1 MSSGLLRNRW
11 WVVVAS
17 VLGLIVG
24 AGSIN
29 VFAFGV
35 FLKPVSTELDLSR
48 GTLSAAVFLS
58 SILTAA
64 CSPILGT
71 AIDRWGIRTVML
83 PSISLFALVTA
94 AFSLLTSNPMVL
106 FLLYGVSGLVGA
118 GQTPIAYSKAV
129 SAWFDKQRGLALGVA
144 MAGVGLG
151 TALVPQLA
159 NALIEHFGW
168 RMAYVGLGVAIFVFA
183 FLPVAAVVREPTER
197 DRAAAP
203 VAAFLQRGVTLTE
216 ALSTWRF
223 WALTVAFF
231 FGVVAINGTLTH
243 VVAMLTDRGISVDVA
258 TAALSAAGI
267 AIIFG
272 RILSG
277 YCLDRFFGPYVA
289 VVFLVC
295 PMAGIAL
302 LGSGV
307 GGMVPLA
314 GTILCGIGIGAEVD
328 LMAFFVSRYFGLRG
342 FAQIYGL
349 MFGIFAVGTGL
360 GPYAMGAGFD
370 ALHSYVPI
378 FIGFEVVL
386 VIACGLLLGLG
397 PYRYPPVD
405 EPHLRSRMGEA
416 LP

>member
-106 FLLYGVSGLVGA
+106 FLLYGVSGFVGA

-302 LGSGV
+302 LGSGA

>member
-1 MSSGLLRNRW
+1 MSAGLFRNRW
-11 WVVVAS
+11 WIVVAS
-17 VLGLIVG
+17 ILGLIVG
-24 AGSIN
+24 TGSIN

-35 FLKPVSTELDLSR
+35 FLKPVSDELGLSR

-71 AIDRWGIRTVML
+71 LIDRWGIRTVML
-83 PSISLFALVTA
+83 PSIALFALATA
-94 AFSLLTSNPMVL
+94 SFSLLDPNPIAL
-106 FLLYGVSGLVGA
+106 FVLYGVSGFVGA

-129 SAWFDKQRGLALGVA
+129 AAWFDKQRGLALGIA

-151 TALVPQLA
+151 VLIVPQLA
-159 NALIEHFGW
+159 GALIQAFGW
-168 RMAYVGLGVAIFVFA
+168 RMAYVGLGVAVFVLA

-197 DRAAAP
+197 DHAAAP
-203 VAAFLQRGVTLTE
+203 PSALRQRGLTIAE
-216 ALSTWRF
+216 ALGTWRF
-223 WALTVAFF
+223 WALTIAFF

-243 VVAMLTDRGISVDVA
+243 VVALLTDRGMSAPVA
-258 TAALSAAGI
+258 TAIFSASGI
-267 AIIFG
+267 AILVG

-277 YCLDRFFGPYVA
+277 FCLDRFHGPYVA
-289 VVFLVC
+289 VAFLVF
-295 PMAGIAL
+295 PMVGIGL
-302 LGSGV
+302 LGSEA
-307 GGMVPLA
+307 GGIVPVA
-314 GTILCGIGIGAEVD
+314 GTILCGLGIGAEVD

-360 GPYAMGAGFD
+360 GPYAMGAGYD
-370 ALHSYVPI
+370 ALHSYGAI

-386 VIACGLLLGLG
+386 VIACVLLLRLG
-397 PYRYPPVD
+397 PYPFPP
-405 EPHLRSRMGEA
+405 EEEQRLRSRMGEA

>member
-106 FLLYGVSGLVGA
+106 FLLYGVSGFVGA

>member
-1 MSSGLLRNRW
+1 MRSGLLRNRW

-24 AGSIN
+24 TGSIN
-29 VFAFGV
+29 IFAFGV
-35 FLKPVSTELDLSR
+35 FLKPVSDELGMSR
-48 GTLSAAVFLS
+48 GTLSAGVFLS

-71 AIDRWGIRTVML
+71 MIDRWGIRTVML

-94 AFSLLTSNPMVL
+94 AFSLLTPNPMVL
-106 FLLYGVSGLVGA
+106 FLLYGISGFVGA

-129 SAWFDKQRGLALGVA
+129 SAWFDRQRGLALGIA

-151 TALVPQLA
+151 TALVPPFA

-168 RMAYVGLGVAIFVFA
+168 RMAYVGLGVAIFVLA

-203 VAAFLQRGVTLTE
+203 ASTFRQRGMTLTE
-216 ALSTWRF
+216 ALATWRF

-231 FGVVAINGTLTH
+231 FGVAAINGTLTH
-243 VVAMLTDRGISVDVA
+243 VVAMLTDRGISADVA
-258 TAALSAAGI
+258 TATFSAAGL

-277 YCLDRFFGPYVA
+277 YCLDRLFGPYVA
-289 VVFLVC
+289 VVFLIC

-302 LGSGV
+302 LGSGA
-307 GGMVPLA
+307 GGMIPLA
-314 GTILCGIGIGAEVD
+314 GTVLCGIGIGAEVD

-349 MFGIFAVGTGL
+349 MFGLFAVGTGL

-370 ALHSYVPI
+370 ALHSYGPI

-386 VIACGLLLGLG
+386 AIACVLLLVLG
-397 PYRYPPVD
+397 PYRYPPED

>member
-302 LGSGV
+302 LGSGA

>member
-1 MSSGLLRNRW
+1 MRGGLRNRW
-11 WVVVAS
+11 WIVVAS
-17 VLGLIVG
+17 ILGLIVG
-24 AGSIN
+24 TGSIN

-35 FLKPVSTELDLSR
+35 FLKPVSEELGLSR

-71 AIDRWGIRTVML
+71 LIDRWGIRMVML
-83 PSISLFALVTA
+83 PSIALFALVTA
-94 AFSLLTSNPMVL
+94 AFSMLNPDPLVL
-106 FLLYGVSGLVGA
+106 FVLYGVSGFVGA

-129 SAWFDKQRGLALGVA
+129 AAWFDKQRGLALGIA

-151 TALVPQLA
+151 VLIVPQLA
-159 NALIEHFGW
+159 GLLIRHFGW
-168 RMAYVGLGVAIFVFA
+168 RMAYVGLGVAVFVLA
-183 FLPVAAVVREPTER
+183 FLPVAAVVREPGER

-203 VAAFLQRGVTLTE
+203 PASYRPRGLTIAE
-216 ALSTWRF
+216 ALGTWRF
-223 WALTVAFF
+223 WALTIAFF

-243 VVAMLTDRGISVDVA
+243 VVAMLTDRGMSAEVA
-258 TAALSAAGI
+258 TAIFSASGI
-267 AIIFG
+267 AILIG

-277 YCLDRFFGPYVA
+277 FCLDRFHGPYVA

-295 PMAGIAL
+295 PMAGIGL
-302 LGSGV
+302 LGSGASGIVPVV
-307 GGMVPLA
+307 GTV
-314 GTILCGIGIGAEVD
+314 LCGLGIGAEVD

-370 ALHSYVPI
+370 ALHSYGAI

-386 VIACGLLLGLG
+386 VIACVLLLRLG
-397 PYRYPPVD
+397 PYQFPPED
-405 EPHLRSRMGEA
+405 EPGLRSRMGEA

>member
-1 MSSGLLRNRW
+1 MKPGLFRNRW
-11 WVVVAS
+11 WIVVAS
-17 VLGLIVG
+17 VVGLIVG
-24 AGSIN
+24 TGSIN

-35 FLKPVSTELDLSR
+35 FLKPVSDELGLSR

-71 AIDRWGIRTVML
+71 LIDRWGIRMIML
-83 PSISLFALVTA
+83 PSIALFALVTA
-94 AFSLLTSNPMVL
+94 GFSLLNPNPIVL
-106 FLLYGVSGLVGA
+106 FVLYGVSGFVGA

-129 SAWFDKQRGLALGVA
+129 AAWFDKQRGLALGVA

-151 TALVPQLA
+151 VLIVPQLA
-159 NALIEHFGW
+159 GALIQAFGW
-168 RMAYVGLGVAIFVFA
+168 RMAYVGLGVTVFVLA

-197 DRAAAP
+197 DHAAAP
-203 VAAFLQRGVTLTE
+203 PLALRQRGLSIAE
-216 ALSTWRF
+216 ALGTWRF
-223 WALTVAFF
+223 WALTIAFF

-243 VVAMLTDRGISVDVA
+243 VVALLTDRGVSAPVA
-258 TAALSAAGI
+258 TAIFSASGI
-267 AIIFG
+267 AILVG

-277 YCLDRFFGPYVA
+277 FCLDRFHGPYVA
-289 VVFLVC
+289 VAFLVF
-295 PMAGIAL
+295 PMAGIGL
-302 LGSGV
+302 LGSGA
-307 GGMVPLA
+307 GGIVPAA
-314 GTILCGIGIGAEVD
+314 GTILCGLGIGAEVD

-370 ALHSYVPI
+370 ALHSYGAI

-386 VIACGLLLGLG
+386 VIACVLLLRLG
-397 PYRYPPVD
+397 PYPFPP
-405 EPHLRSRMGEA
+405 EEERHLRSRMGEA

>member
-1 MSSGLLRNRW
+1 MNGVLRNRW

-17 VLGLIVG
+17 ILGLIVG
-24 AGSIN
+24 TGSIN
-29 VFAFGV
+29 IFAFGV
-35 FLKPVSTELDLSR
+35 FLKPVSADLGVGR

-64 CSPILGT
+64 GSPVLGT
-71 AIDRWGIRTVML
+71 MIDRWGIRTVML
-83 PSISLFALVTA
+83 PSIALFALVTA
-94 AFSLLTSNPMVL
+94 AFSMLSADPVVL
-106 FLLYGVSGLVGA
+106 FVLYGLSGLVGS

-129 SAWFDKQRGLALGVA
+129 SAWFDKERGLALGIA

-151 TALVPQLA
+151 TALIPQLA
-159 NALIEHFGW
+159 ERLILHFGW
-168 RMAYVGLGVAIFVFA
+168 RMAYVGLGVAIFALA
-183 FLPVAAVVREPTER
+183 FVPVAAVVREPAER
-197 DRAAAP
+197 DRATAP
-203 VAAFLQRGVTLTE
+203 ASAFRPRGLALAE

-243 VVAMLTDRGISVDVA
+243 VVALLTDRGVPIQVA
-258 TAALSAAGI
+258 TGALSAAGI
-267 AIIFG
+267 AIIVG

-289 VVFLVC
+289 VVFLIC

-302 LGSGV
+302 LGSGA
-307 GGMVPLA
+307 GGLVPLA
-314 GTILCGIGIGAEVD
+314 GTILCGVGIGAEVD

-370 ALHSYVPI
+370 AFHSYRAI
-378 FIGFEVVL
+378 FVGFEVIL
-386 VIACGLLLGLG
+386 LIACGLLLRLG
-397 PYRYPPVD
+397 PYQFPPED
-405 EPHLRSRMGEA
+405 EPRLRSRMGEA

>member
-1 MSSGLLRNRW
+1 MGSGIFRNRW
-11 WVVVAS
+11 WIVVAS
-17 VLGLIVG
+17 ILGLIVG

-29 VFAFGV
+29 IFAFGV
-35 FLKPVSTELDLSR
+35 FLKPVSDDLGISR

-64 CSPILGT
+64 GSPVLGT
-71 AIDRWGIRTVML
+71 MIDRCGIRMVML
-83 PSISLFALVTA
+83 PAIALFALVTA
-94 AFSLLTSNPMVL
+94 AFSFLTADPMVL
-106 FLLYGVSGLVGA
+106 FVVYGLSGLIGA

-129 SAWFDKQRGLALGVA
+129 SAWFDKQRGLALGIA

-151 TALVPQLA
+151 TALIPQLA
-159 NALIEHFGW
+159 ERLILHFGW
-168 RMAYVGLGVAIFVFA
+168 RMAYVGLGVAVFLLAFV
-183 FLPVAAVVREPTER
+183 PVGVFIREPTER

-203 VAAFLQRGVTLTE
+203 ASAFRPRGVTVAE
-216 ALSTWRF
+216 ALTAWRF

-243 VVAMLTDRGISVDVA
+243 VVALLTDRGLPVQAA
-258 TAALSAAGI
+258 TAALSAAGL
-267 AIIFG
+267 AIIIG

-289 VVFLVC
+289 VVFLMC

-302 LGSGV
+302 LGSGA
-307 GGMVPLA
+307 GGLAPLA
-314 GTILCGIGIGAEVD
+314 GTVLCGMGIGAEVD

-349 MFGIFAVGTGL
+349 MFGLFTVGTGL

-370 ALHSYVPI
+370 ALHSYGPI
-378 FIGFEVVL
+378 FIGFEVIL
-386 VIACGLLLGLG
+386 VIACGLLLRLG
-397 PYRYPPVD
+397 PYQFPPED
-405 EPHLRSRMGEA
+405 EPRLRSRMGEA

>member
-1 MSSGLLRNRW
+1 MGSGVFRNRW

-17 VLGLIVG
+17 ILGLIVG

-29 VFAFGV
+29 IFAFGV
-35 FLKPVSTELDLSR
+35 FLKPVSDDLGVSR

-64 CSPILGT
+64 GSPVLGT
-71 AIDRWGIRTVML
+71 MIDRWGIRMIML
-83 PSISLFALVTA
+83 PAIALFALITA
-94 AFSLLTSNPMVL
+94 GFSLLSADPMVL
-106 FLLYGVSGLVGA
+106 FALYGLSGLIGA

-129 SAWFDKQRGLALGVA
+129 AAWFDKERGLALGIA

-151 TALVPQLA
+151 TALIPQLA
-159 NALIEHFGW
+159 GALIQHFGW
-168 RMAYVGLGVAIFVFA
+168 RMAYVGLGVAVFVLA
-183 FLPVAAVVREPTER
+183 FVPVGTFIREPTER
-197 DRAAAP
+197 DRCAVP
-203 VAAFLQRGVTLTE
+203 RSAFRPRGLTVGE
-216 ALSTWRF
+216 ALTAWRF

-243 VVAMLTDRGISVDVA
+243 VVALLTDRGLPLQAA

-267 AIIFG
+267 AIIIG

-289 VVFLVC
+289 VVFLAC
-295 PMAGIAL
+295 PMLGIAL

-307 GGMVPLA
+307 GGIVPLV
-314 GTILCGIGIGAEVD
+314 GTVLCGMGIGAEVD
-328 LMAFFVSRYFGLRG
+328 LMAFFVSRYFGLRS

-349 MFGIFAVGTGL
+349 MFGLFTVGTGL

-370 ALHSYVPI
+370 AFQSYGAI
-378 FIGFEVVL
+378 FVGFEVIL
-386 VIACGLLLGLG
+386 LIACGLLLGLG
-397 PYRYPPVD
+397 PYQFPPED
-405 EPHLRSRMGEA
+405 EPQLRSRMGEA

>member
-1 MSSGLLRNRW
+1 MRAGLLRNRW

-24 AGSIN
+24 TGSIN

-35 FLKPVSTELDLSR
+35 FLKPVSEELGLSR

-71 AIDRWGIRTVML
+71 LIDRWGIRTVML
-83 PSISLFALVTA
+83 PSIALFALVTA
-94 AFSLLTSNPMVL
+94 CFSLLNPNPIVL
-106 FLLYGVSGLVGA
+106 FVLYGVSGFVGA

-129 SAWFDKQRGLALGVA
+129 AAWFDKQRGLALGIA

-151 TALVPQLA
+151 VLIVPQLSGV
-159 NALIEHFGW
+159 LIQAFGW
-168 RMAYVGLGVAIFVFA
+168 RMAYVGLGVTVFVLA

-197 DRAAAP
+197 DHAAAP
-203 VAAFLQRGVTLTE
+203 PAALRQRGLTIAE
-216 ALSTWRF
+216 ALGTWRF
-223 WALTVAFF
+223 WALTIAFF

-243 VVAMLTDRGISVDVA
+243 VVALLTDRGMSAQVA
-258 TAALSAAGI
+258 TAIFSASGI
-267 AIIFG
+267 AILVG

-277 YCLDRFFGPYVA
+277 FCLDRFHGPYVA
-289 VVFLVC
+289 VIFLVF
-295 PMAGIAL
+295 PMAGIGL
-302 LGSGV
+302 LASGA
-307 GGMVPLA
+307 GGIIPVA
-314 GTILCGIGIGAEVD
+314 GTVLCGLGIGAEVD

-370 ALHSYVPI
+370 ALHSYRAI

-386 VIACGLLLGLG
+386 VIACVLLLRLG
-397 PYRYPPVD
+397 PYPFPPEE
-405 EPHLRSRMGEA
+405 EPRLRSRMGEA

>member
-1 MSSGLLRNRW
+1 MLRNRW

-17 VLGLIVG
+17 ILGLIVG

-29 VFAFGV
+29 IFAFGV
-35 FLKPVSTELDLSR
+35 FLKPVSDDLGVSR

-58 SILTAA
+58 SILTA
-64 CSPILGT
+64 CGSPILGT
-71 AIDRWGIRTVML
+71 MIDRWGIRVVML
-83 PSISLFALVTA
+83 PAIALFALVTA
-94 AFSLLTSNPMVL
+94 AFSMLSADPAVL
-106 FLLYGVSGLVGA
+106 FVLYGLSGLVGS

-129 SAWFDKQRGLALGVA
+129 SAWFDKERGLALGIA

-151 TALVPQLA
+151 TAIIPQLA
-159 NALIEHFGW
+159 ERLVLHFGW
-168 RMAYVGLGVAIFVFA
+168 RMAYVGLGAAIFVLA
-183 FLPVAAVVREPTER
+183 FLPVAAVMREPHER

-203 VAAFLQRGVTLTE
+203 AAVFRARGLTLAE
-216 ALSTWRF
+216 ALATWRF
-223 WALTVAFF
+223 WALTIAFF

-243 VVAMLTDRGISVDVA
+243 VVALLTDRGIPVQVA

-277 YCLDRFFGPYVA
+277 FCLDRIFGPYVA
-289 VVFLVC
+289 VVFLAC
-295 PMAGIAL
+295 PMIGIAL
-302 LGSGV
+302 LGSGA
-307 GGMVPLA
+307 GGLVPLA

-360 GPYAMGAGFD
+360 GPWAMGAGFD
-370 ALHSYVPI
+370 AFHSYGTI
-378 FIGFEVVL
+378 FVAFEVIL

-397 PYRYPPVD
+397 PYQFPPED
-405 EPHLRSRMGEA
+405 APRLRSRMGEA